1 MTQQNQKKLFKQFI
15 RQRGSTLI
23 LAMWSLLLLTTF
35 AVQLGVI
42 VRQKITLV
50 HRLDNRD
57 NRTRIAEAGVKYA
70 ITKLRKS
77 DILFGADF
85 LSEHWSDQQDLF
97 ENRRVGK
104 GRFTISYYFHDGES
118 SRVMYGLQDEERKIN
133 LNKADVDVL
142 TRLLENTAELGRRD
156 AEKLAYNIIDWRDSD
171 SFFQHPQYGAEDSD
185 YTGERYSYEA
195 KDSDFEVIE
204 ELLLVKRMD
213 QEIFNKIRHFVTIYG
228 EGRVN
233 INTASKQVLLAL
245 GLRNYVAEN
254 IILFRK
260 GGDSIAGT
268 GDDDIFLQVSTIVSR
283 LSQSFDLSPS
293 ELGSLSNLVAAGKFT
308 VKSENFMIRSIAKLN
323 HSEKQTTIIAVADR
337 TGKIKYWYEET

>member
-1 MTQQNQKKLFKQFI
+1 MNQKYQKQLFKQSF
-15 RQRGSTLI
+15 RRRGSTLI

-57 NRTRIAEAGVKYA
+57 NRYRIAEAGVKFA
-70 ITKLRKS
+70 ISRIRKNDTLLS
-77 DILFGADF
+77 ADF
-85 LSEHWSDQQDLF
+85 LSEHWSDQQDIF
-97 ENRRVGK
+97 KNRRVGK
-104 GRFTISYYFHDGES
+104 GHFTISYYFQDEEFP
-118 SRVMYGLQDEERKIN
+118 RVMYGLQDEERKIN
-133 LNKADVDVL
+133 LNKANVDVF
-142 TRLLENTAELGRRD
+142 TKLLEITSGLGRRD
-156 AEKLAYNIIDWRDSD
+156 AEKLAYNIVDWRDND
-171 SFFQHPQYGAEDSD
+171 SFLQHPQYGAEDSD
-185 YTGERYSYEA
+185 YTRRKFSYEA

-204 ELLLVKRMD
+204 ELLLVQRMD
-213 QEIFNKIRHFVTIYG
+213 QEIFDKIKPFVTIYG
-228 EGRVN
+228 DGKVN

-283 LSQSFDLSPS
+283 MSQSFDLSPS

-308 VKSENFMIRSIAKLN
+308 IKSENFMIRSIAKLN
-323 HSEKQTTIIAVADR
+323 HLEKQTTIVAVSDR
-337 TGKIKYWYEET
+337 TGKIKYWREET